1 METVLCLHDG
11 RESRS
16 ISSVIAIEEGFTTDR

>member
-16 ISSVIAIEEGFTTDR
+16 ISSVIAIEGFTTDR